1 MKTLKDLPRHIQSRY
16 AIGNAM
22 KSNGFVSA
30 EMPWGRRYDASDRKD
45 FWRDL
50 EGFTQLQPSGNGIT
64 INLRF

>member
-16 AIGNAM
+16 AIGNAV
-22 KSNGFVSA
+22 KSSGFISV

-64 INLRF
+64 INLSF